1 MNNIENHTSIVKLSP
16 ELILQV
22 VLFLEPKAVVELGL
36 TCHQFADFMFDKKT
50 GIVFRRLVERDFG
63 INYKLPS
70 NDDEQGETWPSFYK
84 DLYTHRDILSSYCC
98 CHLSRLPDEPS
109 ETKRVLY
116 RKFKEHS
123 FPCDFCHHQTADY
136 LNLSVESNV
145 MACRSCL
152 IERDDTFPVQLE
164 NSTSKLWC
172 FQCKRELGGDGVNKN
187 EVYRA
192 NGYMEKLDMEPSLD
206 RRRKAEHM
214 LYIQE
219 LRREDMSIRHFLLE
233 KNWAR
238 AWMMFR
244 TREGSSLPGKISNQK
259 LARSNGS
266 LNPGIRLPNDKYR
279 PAPETSA
286 DIISEH
292 LWSYLSKAYGVQGRA
307 YSEDDMQY
315 PEYARLRAYI
325 DDFKKSILA
334 YP

>member
-1 MNNIENHTSIVKLSP
+1 MPIPCHSQEMILATPPEKFCCTLSLTNTLCVSFFSLSPFFPSLPFLIIHSSSSVDEEKKTSVMNNIENHTSIVKLSP

-145 MACRSCL
+145 MGRSKWGL
-152 IERDDTFPVQLE
+152 
-164 NSTSKLWC
+164 
-172 FQCKRELGGDGVNKN
+172 
-187 EVYRA
+187 
-192 NGYMEKLDMEPSLD
+192 
-206 RRRKAEHM
+206 
-214 LYIQE
+214 
-219 LRREDMSIRHFLLE
+219 
-233 KNWAR
+233 
-238 AWMMFR
+238 
-244 TREGSSLPGKISNQK
+244 
-259 LARSNGS
+259 
-266 LNPGIRLPNDKYR
+266 
-279 PAPETSA
+279 
-286 DIISEH
+286 
-292 LWSYLSKAYGVQGRA
+292 
-307 YSEDDMQY
+307 
-315 PEYARLRAYI
+315 
-325 DDFKKSILA
+325 
-334 YP
+334 

>member
-1 MNNIENHTSIVKLSP
+1 MNNISSHKSIQRLSP

-36 TCHQFADFMFDKKT
+36 TCHQFADFLFDKKT
-50 GIVFRRLVERDFG
+50 GVVFRRLVERDFG
-63 INYKLPS
+63 ITYKQPS
-70 NDDEQGETWPSFYK
+70 NNNEHNETWIAFYK
-84 DLYTHRDILSSYCC
+84 DLYAHNDILSSYCC
-98 CHLSRLPDEPS
+98 CHLSRLPEEPS

-116 RKFKEHS
+116 RQFQEHS
-123 FPCDFCHHQTADY
+123 FPCDLCHQQTADY
-136 LNLSVESNV
+136 LNLSLESNA

-152 IERDDTFPVQLE
+152 IERNDTFPVQLE
-164 NSTSKLWC
+164 YSTSKLWC
-172 FQCKRELGGDGVNKN
+172 FQCKRELGEEGVNQN
-187 EVYRA
+187 ESFRA
-192 NGYMEKLDMEPSLD
+192 HEYMRELNKEQSVD

-219 LRREDMSIRHFLLE
+219 LRRQDMSIRHFLLE

-238 AWMMFR
+238 TWMMFR
-244 TREGSSLPGKISNQK
+244 TREGSILPGKISNQK

-286 DIISEH
+286 DIISEN